1 MLNRGHYPYKWL
13 WDYAGDKFL
22 KPKAH
27 KNFHRCRPTTYYYY
41 DIQNKVGKSLNNPEV
56 KDLVGTRSKKQ
67 TKEILNSERKTRAQT
82 VEAGMTLRTRK
93 K

>member
-27 KNFHRCRPTTYYYY
+27 KNFHRCRPTTYYYFY
-41 DIQNKVGKSLNNPEV
+41 ARAG
-56 KDLVGTRSKKQ
+56 R
-67 TKEILNSERKTRAQT
+67 RAQLGPGGVSRPKAELDIGT
-82 VEAGMTLRTRK
+82 DTRRSILLLIY
-93 K
+93 

>member
-27 KNFHRCRPTTYYYY
+27 KNFHRRRPTTYYYWNRGQIGERPCKNKARTAS
-41 DIQNKVGKSLNNPEV
+41 DIS
-56 KDLVGTRSKKQ
+56 
-67 TKEILNSERKTRAQT
+67 
-82 VEAGMTLRTRK
+82 
-93 K
+93 